1 MQTATIRWQ
10 SGERFAA
17 QLPSGHELLLDSDRQ
32 SNTGP
37 GPMELLLAAL
47 GACTATD
54 MVIILAKKRQKLE
67 MLEVS
72 VSGERAASPPQVW
85 TTMQVVFRVR
95 GRSESG
101 GPIDEKAVA
110 DAYDTITSD
119 RIYKKGRSPKEA
131 RAELERCG
139 GAQFDPEMLRIFLE
153 LLRRSPQPQ
162 LATPTR

>member
-1 MQTATIRWQ
+1 MPTATIRWQ

-54 MVIILAKKRQKLE
+54 LVIILAKKRQKLE

-72 VSGERAASPPQVW
+72 VSGERAPSPPQVW

-110 DAYDTITSD
+110 DAMRLSEEKYCSV
-119 RIYKKGRSPKEA
+119 A
-131 RAELERCG
+131 A
-139 GAQFDPEMLRIFLE
+139 MLRKTAALTMRYEII
-153 LLRRSPQPQ
+153 S
-162 LATPTR
+162 